1 MFGKKFR
8 PFVIP
13 SIYVLLVVLF
23 ALFGI
28 LLNESLKV
36 VENKDEN
43 NLTYVSYEVLFDYA
57 IPTIN
62 EENNT
67 IIRPYND
74 ENVTIGKYYYD
85 LNDEKTQENAIIYYE
100 NTYMQNNG
108 VDYSNDEEFDVV
120 SILDGEV
127 ISIEDNAIYGKVVTI
142 KHNDNLKSVYSN
154 VKNVLVNV
162 GYKISQGE
170 IFASSD
176 TYKVDTKVKSLL
188 HFEVYYKDNA
198 IDPENLYTMSV
209 SDLK

>member
-1 MFGKKFR
+1 MKKYSKII
-8 PFVIP
+8 IP
-13 SIYVLLVVLF
+13 SIYVGVIGVMVVSCLLVVSGVKNF
-23 ALFGI
+23 
-28 LLNESLKV
+28 LNERKDYDYTLDKV
-36 VENKDEN
+36 FIKDTIPVSKNEN
-43 NLTYVSYEVLFDYA
+43 NMIIKPYTNDKVKVYSYF
-57 IPTIN
+57 
-62 EENNT
+62 
-67 IIRPYND
+67 
-74 ENVTIGKYYYD
+74 YD
-85 LNDEKTQENAIIYYE
+85 FEGDTKKQLDSLIYYE

-176 TYKVDTKVKSLL
+176 TYKVDTKVRSLL

>member
-1 MFGKKFR
+1 MKKYSKII
-8 PFVIP
+8 IP
-13 SIYVLLVVLF
+13 SIYVGVIGVMVVSCLLVVSGVKNF
-23 ALFGI
+23 
-28 LLNESLKV
+28 LNERKDYDYTLDKV
-36 VENKDEN
+36 FIKDTIPVSKNEN
-43 NLTYVSYEVLFDYA
+43 NMIIKPYTNDKVKVYSYF
-57 IPTIN
+57 
-62 EENNT
+62 
-67 IIRPYND
+67 
-74 ENVTIGKYYYD
+74 YD
-85 LNDEKTQENAIIYYE
+85 FEGDAKKQLDSLIYYE

-142 KHNDNLKSVYSN
+142 KHNDNLKSIYSN

>member
-1 MFGKKFR
+1 MKKYSKII
-8 PFVIP
+8 IP
-13 SIYVLLVVLF
+13 SIYVGVIGVMVVSCLLVVSGVKNF
-23 ALFGI
+23 
-28 LLNESLKV
+28 LNERKDYDYTLDKVFIKDTIPVSKNESNMIVKPYTNDKVKVYSYFYDFEGDSKKQLDSL
-36 VENKDEN
+36 
-43 NLTYVSYEVLFDYA
+43 
-57 IPTIN
+57 
-62 EENNT
+62 
-67 IIRPYND
+67 
-74 ENVTIGKYYYD
+74 
-85 LNDEKTQENAIIYYE
+85 IYYE

-108 VDYSNDEEFDVV
+108 VDYSNDEDFDVV
-120 SILDGEV
+120 SILDGEI

-176 TYKVDTKVKSLL
+176 AYKVDTKVKSLL
-188 HFEVYYKDNA
+188 HFEIYYKDNA

>member
-1 MFGKKFR
+1 MKKYSKII
-8 PFVIP
+8 IP
-13 SIYVLLVVLF
+13 SIYVGVIGVMVVSCLLVVPGVKNF
-23 ALFGI
+23 
-28 LLNESLKV
+28 LNERKDYDYTLDKV
-36 VENKDEN
+36 FIKDTIPVSKNEN
-43 NLTYVSYEVLFDYA
+43 NMIIKPYTNDKVKVYSYF
-57 IPTIN
+57 
-62 EENNT
+62 
-67 IIRPYND
+67 
-74 ENVTIGKYYYD
+74 YD
-85 LNDEKTQENAIIYYE
+85 FEGDTKKQLDSLIYYE

>member
-1 MFGKKFR
+1 MKKYSKII
-8 PFVIP
+8 IP
-13 SIYVLLVVLF
+13 SIYVGVIGVMVVSCLLVVSGVKNF
-23 ALFGI
+23 
-28 LLNESLKV
+28 LNERKDYDYTLDKV
-36 VENKDEN
+36 FIKDTIPVSKNEN
-43 NLTYVSYEVLFDYA
+43 NMIIKPYTNDKVKVYSYF
-57 IPTIN
+57 
-62 EENNT
+62 
-67 IIRPYND
+67 
-74 ENVTIGKYYYD
+74 YD
-85 LNDEKTQENAIIYYE
+85 FEGDIKKQLDSLIYYE

>member
-1 MFGKKFR
+1 MKKYSKII
-8 PFVIP
+8 IP
-13 SIYVLLVVLF
+13 SIYVGVIGVMVVSCLLVVSGVKNF
-23 ALFGI
+23 
-28 LLNESLKV
+28 LNERKDYDYTLDKV
-36 VENKDEN
+36 FIKDTIPVSKNEN
-43 NLTYVSYEVLFDYA
+43 NMIIKPYTNDKVKLYSYF
-57 IPTIN
+57 
-62 EENNT
+62 
-67 IIRPYND
+67 
-74 ENVTIGKYYYD
+74 YD
-85 LNDEKTQENAIIYYE
+85 FEGDTKKQLDSLIYYE

>member
-1 MFGKKFR
+1 MKKYSKII
-8 PFVIP
+8 IP
-13 SIYVLLVVLF
+13 SIYVGVIGVMVVSCLLVVSGVKNF
-23 ALFGI
+23 
-28 LLNESLKV
+28 LNERKDYDYTLDKVFIKDTIPVSKNESNMIIKPYTNDKVKVYSYFYDFEGDSKKQLDSL
-36 VENKDEN
+36 
-43 NLTYVSYEVLFDYA
+43 
-57 IPTIN
+57 
-62 EENNT
+62 
-67 IIRPYND
+67 
-74 ENVTIGKYYYD
+74 
-85 LNDEKTQENAIIYYE
+85 IYYE

-108 VDYSNDEEFDVV
+108 VDYSNDEDFDVV

-198 IDPENLYTMSV
+198 LDPENLYTMSV

>member
-1 MFGKKFR
+1 MKKYSKII
-8 PFVIP
+8 IP
-13 SIYVLLVVLF
+13 SIYVGVIGVMVVSCLLVVSGVKNF
-23 ALFGI
+23 
-28 LLNESLKV
+28 LNERKDYDYTLDKV
-36 VENKDEN
+36 FIKDTIPVSKNEN
-43 NLTYVSYEVLFDYA
+43 NMIIKPYTNDKVKVYSYF
-57 IPTIN
+57 
-62 EENNT
+62 
-67 IIRPYND
+67 
-74 ENVTIGKYYYD
+74 YD
-85 LNDEKTQENAIIYYE
+85 FEGDTKKQLDSLIYYE

-142 KHNDNLKSVYSN
+142 KHNDNLKSIYSN

-209 SDLK
+209 GDLK

>member
-1 MFGKKFR
+1 MKKYSKII
-8 PFVIP
+8 IP
-13 SIYVLLVVLF
+13 SIYVGVIGVMVVSCLLVVSGVKNF
-23 ALFGI
+23 
-28 LLNESLKV
+28 LNERKDYDYTLDKV
-36 VENKDEN
+36 YIKDTIPVSKNEN
-43 NLTYVSYEVLFDYA
+43 NMIIKPYTNDKVKVYSYF
-57 IPTIN
+57 
-62 EENNT
+62 
-67 IIRPYND
+67 
-74 ENVTIGKYYYD
+74 YD
-85 LNDEKTQENAIIYYE
+85 FEGDTKKQLDSLIYYE

-127 ISIEDNAIYGKVVTI
+127 VSIEDNAIYGKVVTI

>member
-1 MFGKKFR
+1 MKKYSKII
-8 PFVIP
+8 IP
-13 SIYVLLVVLF
+13 SIYVGVIGVMVVICLLVVSGVKNF
-23 ALFGI
+23 
-28 LLNESLKV
+28 LNERNDYDYTLDKV
-36 VENKDEN
+36 FIKDTIPVSKNEN
-43 NLTYVSYEVLFDYA
+43 NMIIKPYTNDKVKVYSYF
-57 IPTIN
+57 
-62 EENNT
+62 
-67 IIRPYND
+67 
-74 ENVTIGKYYYD
+74 YD
-85 LNDEKTQENAIIYYE
+85 FEGDTKKQLDSLIYYE

>member
-1 MFGKKFR
+1 MKKYSKII
-8 PFVIP
+8 IP
-13 SIYVLLVVLF
+13 SIYVGVIGVMVVSCLLVVSGVKNF
-23 ALFGI
+23 
-28 LLNESLKV
+28 LNERKDYDYTLDKV
-36 VENKDEN
+36 FIKDTIPVSKNEN
-43 NLTYVSYEVLFDYA
+43 NMIIKPCTNDKVKVHSYF
-57 IPTIN
+57 
-62 EENNT
+62 
-67 IIRPYND
+67 
-74 ENVTIGKYYYD
+74 YD
-85 LNDEKTQENAIIYYE
+85 FEGDTKKQLDSLIYYE

>member
-1 MFGKKFR
+1 MKKYSKII
-8 PFVIP
+8 IP
-13 SIYVLLVVLF
+13 SIYVGVIGVMVVSCLLVVSGVKNF
-23 ALFGI
+23 
-28 LLNESLKV
+28 LNERKDYDYTLDKV
-36 VENKDEN
+36 FIKDTIPVSKNEN
-43 NLTYVSYEVLFDYA
+43 NMIIKPYTNDKVKVYSYF
-57 IPTIN
+57 
-62 EENNT
+62 
-67 IIRPYND
+67 
-74 ENVTIGKYYYD
+74 YD
-85 LNDEKTQENAIIYYE
+85 FEGDTKKQLDSLIYYE

-127 ISIEDNAIYGKVVTI
+127 ISIEYNAIYVKVVTI

>member
-1 MFGKKFR
+1 MKKYSKII
-8 PFVIP
+8 IP
-13 SIYVLLVVLF
+13 SIYVGVIGVMVVSCLLVVSGVKNF
-23 ALFGI
+23 
-28 LLNESLKV
+28 LNERKDYDYTLDKV
-36 VENKDEN
+36 FIKDTIPVSKNEN
-43 NLTYVSYEVLFDYA
+43 NMIIKPYTNDKVKVYSYF
-57 IPTIN
+57 
-62 EENNT
+62 
-67 IIRPYND
+67 
-74 ENVTIGKYYYD
+74 YD
-85 LNDEKTQENAIIYYE
+85 FEGDTKKQLDSLIYYE

-127 ISIEDNAIYGKVVTI
+127 VSIEDNAIYGKVVTI

-176 TYKVDTKVKSLL
+176 AYKVDTKVKSLL